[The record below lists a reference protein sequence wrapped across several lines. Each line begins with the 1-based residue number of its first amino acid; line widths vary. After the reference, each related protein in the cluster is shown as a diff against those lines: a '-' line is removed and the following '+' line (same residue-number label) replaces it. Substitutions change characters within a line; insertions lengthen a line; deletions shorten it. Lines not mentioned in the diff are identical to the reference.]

1 MLAFIMTVSRKT
13 AAAFR
18 FMAEVIDDVRAN
30 RRAIEK
36 QYGPIGE

>member
-1 MLAFIMTVSRKT
+1 MIAFIMTLSRKL
-13 AAAFR
+13 AAVFR

-30 RRAIEK
+30 RRVIEK

>member
-1 MLAFIMTVSRKT
+1 MIAFIMTLSRKL

-36 QYGPIGE
+36 QYGPISE